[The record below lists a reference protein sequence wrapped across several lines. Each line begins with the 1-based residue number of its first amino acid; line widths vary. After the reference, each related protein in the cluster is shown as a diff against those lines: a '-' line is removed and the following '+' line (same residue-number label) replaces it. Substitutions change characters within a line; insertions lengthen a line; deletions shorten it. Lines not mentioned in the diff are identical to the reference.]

1 MGALIELNGVGKEY
15 GMPGGNVQALKHVTL
30 AFPEGEF
37 AAIVGSS
44 GSGKSTLLYLIGLM
58 VSPTAGSY
66 RFRGEPMESLADRAR
81 TMIRGQQIGFVFQS
95 FHLVPQLTVL
105 RNVLLAA
112 RYNASL
118 NGDAQPRAKDLLAR
132 VGLSH
137 RLNHRPAQL
146 SNGEMQRVA
155 IARALLGDPPLIL
168 ADEPTGNL
176 DEHTGGEIFSLLE
189 SLNREG
195 RTVILVTHDLRL
207 AARTGRQITLRNGE
221 VVA

>member
-1 MGALIELNGVGKEY
+1 MATLIDLNGIGKEY
-15 GMPGGNVQALKHVTL
+15 RMPGGNVQALRHGTL
-30 AFPEGEF
+30 AFDEGEF
-37 AAIVGSS
+37 AAVVGSS

-66 RFRGEPMESLADRAR
+66 LFRGAPMERLADRAR
-81 TMIRGQQIGFVFQS
+81 TAIRGQQIGFVFQS

-105 RNVLLAA
+105 RHVLLAA

-118 NGDAQPRAKDLLAR
+118 NGATEPRAKDLLAR

-176 DEHTGGEIFSLLE
+176 DEKTGLEIFGLLE
-189 SLNREG
+189 SLHKEG
-195 RTVILVTHDLRL
+195 KTIILVTHDLRL
-207 AARTGRQITLRNGE
+207 AGRTGRQITLRNGE